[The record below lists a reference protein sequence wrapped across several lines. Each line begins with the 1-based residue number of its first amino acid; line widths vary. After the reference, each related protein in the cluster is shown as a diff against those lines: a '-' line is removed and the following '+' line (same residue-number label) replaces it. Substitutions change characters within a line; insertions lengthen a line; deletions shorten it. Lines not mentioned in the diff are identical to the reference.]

1 MSRINKLQPHNAILE
16 IARRLL
22 SASSI
27 CICGFD
33 SEGELAE
40 IASDGRITSEVTAEC
55 VRAVCNLGEELFLKR
70 TPECYQLGIA
80 LDHELTLLAH
90 VPLSIS
96 EQELRELAPHLAV
109 CARTILVNQTLQ
121 TRRPD
126 LPDRSLCAAQI
137 ANLIE
142 ATSDETRK
150 ASFSVIEIDLDHLN
164 ALNLRH
170 GWQTSNEVI
179 DSAIARTKAVLPDQ
193 SFLGYAGGGNI
204 LVVSP
209 PGLSLVTS
217 RTLIASIRQALS
229 SSFLIG
235 NTEIQASFSI
245 GWALYPEDGNT
256 APSLFQA
263 VDAAIAEIRKHG
275 GAHERRANSI
285 STAAL
290 IGSSSLERDLA
301 FAVER
306 NELTLNWMPIIAPGS
321 QTVVALEALLRWERP
336 GTGQVPPDIFI
347 QCAENSGMIEKL
359 DRWSLIQA
367 CKAAAKWSHPLRVC
381 VNISPTWLAKRL
393 LSGMVESILEETG
406 LPPERLQIELSE
418 KRSFGP
424 RDIAYQELSRLRALG
439 VHVALDDFGAGYSS
453 LECLANFPVDQI
465 KFDRSFMLRLS
476 DDRRVNEVMGQ
487 TIQMARRLGISC
499 CAKGVETERQM
510 AFLDSYGCEEV
521 QGYLL
526 GIPTPDYL

>member
-1 MSRINKLQPHNAILE
+1 MSRITKLQPLNAILE

-33 SEGELAE
+33 SAGELVD
-40 IASDGRITSEVTAEC
+40 IASNGEMRSRATPEC
-55 VRAVCNLGEELFLKR
+55 VRGICDMADDLYLRRVTEFYE
-70 TPECYQLGIA
+70 LGIA
-80 LDHELTLLAH
+80 LDRDLTLLAE
-90 VPLSIS
+90 VPLSVP
-96 EQELRELAPHLAV
+96 EHELRDLAPYLAA
-109 CARTILVNQTLQ
+109 CAKTIIVNQSLQ

-126 LPDRSLCAAQI
+126 LPDRGRCAAQI
-137 ANLIE
+137 SALIE
-142 ATSDETRK
+142 AGAGETRK
-150 ASFSVIEIDLDHLN
+150 AGFSVMEIALDHLN
-164 ALNLRH
+164 TLNLRH
-170 GWQTSNEVI
+170 GWETSNQVI
-179 DSAIARTKAVLPDQ
+179 DAAIARVKAVLPGQ

-217 RTLIASIRQALS
+217 RTLVASIRQTLS
-229 SSFLIG
+229 PAFLLDD
-235 NTEIQASFSI
+235 TEIQAAFSI
-245 GWALYPEDGNT
+245 GWALYPDDGDT
-256 APSLFQA
+256 APLLFQA
-263 VDAAIAEIRKHG
+263 VDAAIAEIRDHG
-275 GAHERRANSI
+275 GAHERRADLA

-290 IGSSSLERDLA
+290 AGTSGLERDLI
-301 FAVER
+301 FSVER
-306 NELTLNWMPIIAPGS
+306 GELALNWMPIIAPGS
-321 QTVVALEALLRWERP
+321 QRVVALEALLRWERP
-336 GTGQVPPDIFI
+336 GTGQVPPEVFI
-347 QCAENSGMIEKL
+347 QCAENGGMIEKL
-359 DRWSLIQA
+359 DQWSLVHA
-367 CKAAAKWSHPLRVC
+367 CKAAAGWSHPLRVC

-393 LSGMVESILEETG
+393 LSGLVESVLQETG
-406 LPPERLQIELSE
+406 LAAERLQIELSE

-453 LECLANFPVDQI
+453 LERLANFPVDQI

>member
-1 MSRINKLQPHNAILE
+1 MSPITQLQPHTAILE

-27 CICGFD
+27 CIRGFD
-33 SEGELAE
+33 SAGELIE
-40 IASDGRITSEVTAEC
+40 IASDGSSDCEVTAAC
-55 VRAVCNLGEELFLKR
+55 VRAVCDAGDLYLEKTETGHNF
-70 TPECYQLGIA
+70 GIS
-80 LDHELTLLAH
+80 LDNDLTLLAKAPFS
-90 VPLSIS
+90 VS
-96 EQELRELAPHLAV
+96 ESELRELAPYLAV

-126 LPDRSLCAAQI
+126 LPDRGLCAAHI
-137 ANLIE
+137 TSLIE
-142 ATSDETRK
+142 TTSCETRK
-150 ASFSVIEIDLDHLN
+150 ASFSVLEIDLDQLN
-164 ALNLRH
+164 TLNLRH
-170 GWQTSNEVI
+170 GWATSNRVI
-179 DSAIARTKAVLPDQ
+179 DEAISRVRTILPGQ
-193 SFLGYAGGGNI
+193 AFLGYAGGGNI
-204 LVVSP
+204 IVVSP

-229 SSFLIG
+229 PPIQIDNG
-235 NTEIQASFSI
+235 EIQPAFSI
-245 GWALYPEDGNT
+245 GWALFPDDGAN
-256 APSLFQA
+256 AASLLQA
-263 VDAAIAEIRKHG
+263 VDAAIAEIRRHG
-275 GAHERRANSI
+275 GAHERRASPI

-290 IGSSSLERDLA
+290 IGTSGLERDLA
-301 FAVER
+301 LAVER
-306 NELTLNWMPIIAPGS
+306 SELSLNWMPIISPGT

-336 GTGQVPPDIFI
+336 GSGQVPPDVFI
-347 QCAENSGMIEKL
+347 QCAENGGLIERL
-359 DRWSLIQA
+359 DQWALRAA
-367 CKAAAKWSHPLRVC
+367 CETAVGWSHPLRVC

-393 LSGMVESILEETG
+393 ISGMVETILEETG
-406 LPPERLQIELSE
+406 LEPSRLQIELSE

-453 LECLANFPVDQI
+453 LERLANFPVDQI
-465 KFDRSFMLRLS
+465 KFDRSFMQRLN